1 MTGTPAGTNGAD
13 GSRVY
18 GGWQPER
25 AGFVGRLSLLG
36 FVLTGTAVVVLLVPV
51 YRGDWAGLLVS
62 APIAVGLVGV
72 AVVRVA
78 GMAADRW
85 LLHAV
90 RHTWNTLRKR
100 TVFTS
105 GVFAPTRRGDP
116 GQVQPMDLPGTLACL
131 RFLDAP
137 TGTGS
142 SVAVVHD
149 RLAGSYT
156 LVARVAPPGLAL
168 ADHARRDHRVAG
180 WGGFLAGLCVQ
191 GGAIARVTVTQ
202 RALPDD
208 GTALA
213 CWVADHTTP
222 DAPEVAVRNLAELL
236 GGAGPAGNARDTYLS
251 LTLDATRARTKIRAA
266 GGGDTAACAVLVR
279 EYAALRPALAAADL
293 RVLEVL
299 SPRRLAEVVRTGY
312 DPDATE
318 HLAARRTPGSPLP
331 AGVAVDLAGPA
342 AAVAGWGVYRHDG
355 ACTVTYQV
363 RDWPR
368 SLVYPTV
375 LAPLLKPTD
384 TARRSLALVCE
395 PLGPRRAERELSVDR
410 TRRQT
415 LIGLRSRT
423 GRVASVEEHRDLG
436 HADAQDAARAAGH
449 GIVRFTGLVAV
460 TVTQHDDLAGAC
472 AELEADAAMARV
484 ELRRLWGAQDTGFA
498 ASCLPLGQGLP
509 GRRLP
514 L

>member
-1 MTGTPAGTNGAD
+1 MTSTPTPEAS

-25 AGFVGRLSLLG
+25 SGFIGRLSLAG
-36 FVLTGTAVVVLLVPV
+36 FLLTGAAVVVLLVPV
-51 YRGDWAGLLVS
+51 YHGDWTGLLVS
-62 APIAVGLVGV
+62 APISAGLVGL
-72 AVVRVA
+72 AVVRV
-78 GMAADRW
+78 GGLAADRW

-90 RHTWNTLRKR
+90 RHSWNTLCRR
-100 TVFTS
+100 NLFSS
-105 GVFAPTRRGDP
+105 GVFAPTRDGDP
-116 GQVQPMDLPGTLACL
+116 DQTQPMDLPGTLACL

-149 RLAGSYT
+149 PLAGSYT

-168 ADHARRDHRVAG
+168 ADHARRDHRVTA

-191 GGAIARVTVTQ
+191 GGAITRVTVTQ

-213 CWVADHTTP
+213 CWVADHTSP
-222 DAPEVAVRNLAELL
+222 DAPQVAVRNLGELL
-236 GGAGPAGNARDTYLS
+236 GSAGPAGNARDTYLS
-251 LTLDATRARTKIRAA
+251 FTLDATRARAKIRAA
-266 GGGDTAACAVLVR
+266 CGGDTGACAVLVR

-299 SPRRLAEVVRTGY
+299 GPRRLAEVVRTGY

-331 AGVAVDLAGPA
+331 AGVDPALAGPA
-342 AAVAGWGVYRHDG
+342 GAVAGWGLYRHDG
-355 ACTVTYQV
+355 ACTVSYQV

-368 SLVYPTV
+368 SHVYPTV
-375 LAPLLKPTD
+375 LQPLLKPTD

-395 PLGPRRAERELSVDR
+395 PLGPRRAERDLAVDR

-415 LIGLRSRT
+415 LIGLRART
-423 GRVASVEEHRDLG
+423 GRVASIDEHRDLG

-460 TVTQHDDLAGAC
+460 TVTDPDQLPGAC

-498 ASCLPLGQGLP
+498 ACCLPLGQGLP
-509 GRRLP
+509 GRRPP

>member
-1 MTGTPAGTNGAD
+1 
-13 GSRVY
+13 VY
-18 GGWQPER
+18 GGWQPEQT
-25 AGFVGRLSLLG
+25 GFIGRLSLTG
-36 FVLTGTAVVVLLVPV
+36 FLLTGAGVVVLLVPV
-51 YRGDWAGLLVS
+51 YHGDWTGLLVS
-62 APIAVGLVGV
+62 VPVASGLAGLALIRVGGLPV
-72 AVVRVA
+72 
-78 GMAADRW
+78 DRW
-85 LLHAV
+85 LLYAA
-90 RHTWNTLRKR
+90 RHTWNTLWRR
-100 TVFTS
+100 TVFSS
-105 GVFAPTRRGDP
+105 GVFAPAHRSDP
-116 GQVQPMDLPGTLACL
+116 DQHQPMDLPGTLACL
-131 RFLDAP
+131 RFLAAP

-149 RLAGSYT
+149 PLAGTYT

-168 ADHARRDHRVAG
+168 ADHARQDHRVAG

-191 GGAIARVTVTQ
+191 GGAITRVAVTQ

-222 DAPEVAVRNLAELL
+222 DAPAVAVANLGELL
-236 GGAGPAGNARDTYLS
+236 GSAGPAGNARDTYLS
-251 LTLDATRARTKIRAA
+251 LTLDAARARGKIRAA
-266 GGGDTAACAVLVR
+266 GGGDTGACAVLVT
-279 EYAALRPALAAADL
+279 EYTAIRPALAAADL
-293 RVLEVL
+293 WVLEVL

-312 DPDATE
+312 DPDAVE
-318 HLAARRTPGSPLP
+318 PLAARRTPGHPMLP
-331 AGVAVDLAGPA
+331 GVDPGLAGPA

-355 ACTVTYQV
+355 AYTVSYQV

-368 SLVYPTV
+368 SLVYPSV
-375 LAPLLKPTD
+375 LQPLLKPTD

-395 PLGPRRAERELSVDR
+395 PLGPRRAERELAVQR

-415 LIGLRSRT
+415 LIGLRART
-423 GRVASVEEHRDLG
+423 GQVASIDEHRALG

-460 TVTQHDDLAGAC
+460 TVTDPDALAGAC

-484 ELRRLWGAQDTGFA
+484 ELRRLWGAQDSGFA
-498 ASCLPLGQGLP
+498 AACLPLGQGLP
-509 GRRLP
+509 GRRPP